1 VPATRNAPPLSSS
14 PLTPIL
20 LSHGLAAC
28 RTSYSWL
35 AADLASH
42 GCLVAALEHADGS
55 ACARERRE
63 GGEVWWQEQELG
75 ESVEGYQERNR
86 QVKERVEEAR
96 HCLDLLEKVNKG
108 RLGQDNIWVDGCE
121 GTSLLEQ
128 MEGCLAMEKVCI
140 VGHSF
145 GGATTALALAQ
156 DSRLKGGIALDSWLF
171 PLKDESELKPPSPE
185 SLLFVNCEK
194 FQGPTNLERM
204 KKFTGHPGNV
214 GLPSNVVTLKEAS
227 HYAPTD
233 IPVILEGSRA
243 GSVARMLGV
252 TGVPGPTSNLAYL
265 TITSDLV
272 RSWVR
277 GATGGGW
284 DDLLADVRGAG
295 EAVQLGMQDQ

>member
-1 VPATRNAPPLSSS
+1 
-14 PLTPIL
+14 
-20 LSHGLAAC
+20 
-28 RTSYSWL
+28 
-35 AADLASH
+35 
-42 GCLVAALEHADGS
+42 
-55 ACARERRE
+55 
-63 GGEVWWQEQELG
+63 VWWQEQELG

-277 GATGGGW
+277 GATGEGW
-284 DDLLADVRGAG
+284 EELLADVRGAG